1 MCDLALAGPTVKLT
15 ASDVCPCTVVTI
27 SAFLTRNRHV
37 SDPNYFECE
46 LGQKDL
52 RVRSPDRERE
62 GEDMEKDFDFIS
74 LGS

>member
-52 RVRSPDRERE
+52 RVRIGRER
-62 GEDMEKDFDFIS
+62 GKIWKKILILF
-74 LGS
+74 L